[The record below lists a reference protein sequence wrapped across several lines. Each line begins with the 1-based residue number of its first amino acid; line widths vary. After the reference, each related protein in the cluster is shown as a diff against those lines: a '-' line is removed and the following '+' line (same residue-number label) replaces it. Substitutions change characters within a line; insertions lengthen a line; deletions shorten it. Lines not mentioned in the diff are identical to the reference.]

1 MASGFWALFVLSEG
15 ETSRVRVVALRRRAA
30 AAKAV
35 ASGHLGRSPV
45 LKASHAPPET
55 REVSCFWYC
64 LFMVPSFLNNSDIF
78 VNSFLRHPELVEFL
92 QLVIKRVE
100 PVYMNANKW
109 CFELFCRN
117 QKNVVTI
124 IVRLNRREVFQTNTN
139 VL

>member
-1 MASGFWALFVLSEG
+1 
-15 ETSRVRVVALRRRAA
+15 
-30 AAKAV
+30 
-35 ASGHLGRSPV
+35 
-45 LKASHAPPET
+45 
-55 REVSCFWYC
+55 
-64 LFMVPSFLNNSDIF
+64 MVPSFLNNSDIF